1 MQFQIR
7 AIVGV
12 ARPEQPRSTVFV
24 QHEFCVQGLQVCRAM
39 RRHFQVHGAN
49 DCLKQLVDR
58 VVLTNHQS
66 HLRGAA
72 QLTAFVRSATRH
84 RHAVA
89 LECFLFEHEV
99 LRADVAVLGQN
110 ADKHRVLRRLE
121 ARVHEHL
128 QAQSPLPIGVT
139 RQHSGELKVGQ
150 KVCFHS

>member
-24 QHEFCVQGLQVCRAM
+24 EHELCVQGLQVRGAM
-39 RRHFQVHGAN
+39 RRHFQMHGAH
-49 DCLKQLVDR
+49 DCLKQLVDG
-58 VVLTNHQS
+58 VVLARHQS

-89 LECFLFEHEV
+89 LECFLLEDQV
-99 LRADVAVLGQN
+99 LRAHVAVLGQN
-110 ADKHRVLRRLE
+110 ADKHRVLRRFE
-121 ARVHEHL
+121 ARVHERL
-128 QAQSPLPIGVT
+128 QAQSPLPICVT
-139 RQHSGELKVGQ
+139 RQQSGELSVSQ
-150 KVCFHS
+150 KVCFDS